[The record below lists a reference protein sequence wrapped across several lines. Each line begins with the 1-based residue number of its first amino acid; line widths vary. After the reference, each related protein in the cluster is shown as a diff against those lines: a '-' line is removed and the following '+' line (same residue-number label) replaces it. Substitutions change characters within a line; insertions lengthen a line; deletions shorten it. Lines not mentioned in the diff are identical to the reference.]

1 MSHNLHILILKGN
14 NGTSQIVQRLRLCFS
29 MQRVWVQ
36 SLVGELKST
45 CHMAKK
51 QKQKTNIIT
60 NSINTFKMVHIKKK
74 SKMGI
79 MTVTYDFHED

>member
-60 NSINTFKMVHIKKK
+60 NSIKTLKMVHIKKK